1 MCIWSI
7 LKEARGGHEERKK
20 GNHNLWAAADEFYT
34 VGYYIHTKLG
44 IFQAQQRGFRS
55 ESRSYIDSS
64 VPDKEPIW
72 GVEVLYLL

>member
-1 MCIWSI
+1 MR
-7 LKEARGGHEERKK
+7 KEKREITICGQQLI
-20 GNHNLWAAADEFYT
+20 NFYT

-72 GVEVLYLL
+72 GGRGAVLIINESGSTTSVSQ

>member
-1 MCIWSI
+1 MR
-7 LKEARGGHEERKK
+7 KEKREITICGQQLM
-20 GNHNLWAAADEFYT
+20 NSYT

>member
-1 MCIWSI
+1 M
-7 LKEARGGHEERKK
+7 LEEDTRKEKI
-20 GNHNLWAAADEFYT
+20 GNHNLWAAADEFLYCRLLYPHKT
-34 VGYYIHTKLG
+34 RD
-44 IFQAQQRGFRS
+44 FQARRRGFRS